1 MADHPSS
8 LLAALATVVG
18 DAHVLTAPADTAP
31 YVADWRGHYPGIARA
46 VVRPASTA
54 QVSQVVRLCAGTGV
68 PLVPQ
73 GGNTGLVGGSTPD
86 DSGREIVVSLG
97 RMTAVRRVDPL
108 DNSITLEAGCTVLAA
123 QQAAR
128 ERGKLFPLSLASEGS
143 ATIGGV
149 LSTNAGGEQVLR
161 YGNTRELAL
170 GLEVVLADGRVLD
183 ALTTLR
189 KDNTGYDLKQ
199 LFIGAEGTLGIV
211 TAAAFKLYALPR
223 RTVTGWVALSDPQA
237 AVDILAMLT
246 DAVGERITAF
256 ELLGREALDQVLAH
270 PRDGMRDPLGSGYP
284 WAVLFDVSETS
295 ASIDP
300 SEAVEEVLGSA
311 LERGLAGDAALAAS
325 GRQAQEFWSL
335 REHVP
340 EAQRLEGP
348 SLKHDISVPIASIP
362 AFIEAAD
369 TALRRAMPGVRIV
382 CFGHVGDGN
391 LHYNQSKPAG
401 MDDAAFRAR
410 APEIHDIVHGIAAQ
424 LHGSISAEH
433 GIGRLKQ
440 DAFMRHKAPVALDL
454 MARLKTAFDPEG
466 MFNPGRILPPARLP
480 SRP

>member
-1 MADHPSS
+1 MTDHSS
-8 LLAALATVVG
+8 LLAALAAVVG
-18 DAHVLTAPADTAP
+18 DAHVLTAPDDTAP

-46 VVRPASTA
+46 VVRPANTA
-54 QVSQVVRLCAGTGV
+54 QVSDVVRLCAAAGV

-86 DSGREIVVSLG
+86 DSGHEVVVSVG
-97 RMTAVRRVDPL
+97 RMTALRRVDPL

-123 QQAAR
+123 QEAAR
-128 ERGKLFPLSLASEGS
+128 GCGKLFPLSLASEGS

-223 RTVTGWVALSDPQA
+223 HTVTGWVALAGPQA
-237 AVDILAMLT
+237 AVDLLAMLT

-270 PRDGMRDPLGSGYP
+270 PLDGMRDPLGGGYP

-295 ASIDP
+295 ARLDP
-300 SEAVEEVLGSA
+300 SEAVEEVLATA
-311 LERGLAGDAALAAS
+311 LERGLASDAALAAS
-325 GRQAQEFWSL
+325 GRQAQELWSL

-340 EAQRLEGP
+340 EAQRLQGP
-348 SLKHDISVPIASIP
+348 SVKHDISVPIASIP

-369 TALRRAMPGVRIV
+369 TALRRAMPGIRIV

-410 APEIHDIVHGIAAQ
+410 APEIHDVVHGIAAR

-454 MARLKTAFDPEG
+454 MTRVKAAFDPDG
-466 MFNPGRILPPARLP
+466 VFNPGRVLPQAGTPF
-480 SRP
+480 RP